1 MDGATHFIE
10 EYSTNQ
16 GSRSMNKFTKKVGI
30 EFLKKTLED
39 TIEVGCKT
47 IAVWRI
53 KPKTIL
59 ITGEEINGQAVLIA
73 EKI

>member
-1 MDGATHFIE
+1 MEGATHFIE
-10 EYSTNQ
+10 IWKSHTGYGEPSLPRPICLLN
-16 GSRSMNKFTKKVGI
+16 S
-30 EFLKKTLED
+30 ELKQ
-39 TIEVGCKT
+39 TIEYGFKT

-59 ITGEEINGQAVLIA
+59 ITGEEINGQSVLIA

>member
-1 MDGATHFIE
+1 MEGATHFIE
-10 EYSTNQ
+10 QWRDSNEKVTDYTFSISGIDLLKEYLAESKAS
-16 GSRSMNKFTKKVGI
+16 GF
-30 EFLKKTLED
+30 
-39 TIEVGCKT
+39 KT

-59 ITGEEINGQAVLIA
+59 ITGEEINGQSVLIA

>member
-1 MDGATHFIE
+1 MKGATHFIE
-10 EYSTNQ
+10 IWTSGTRYCEPSLPRPICLL
-16 GSRSMNKFTKKVGI
+16 GMD
-30 EFLKKTLED
+30 LKDTLEY
-39 TIEVGCKT
+39 GFKT

-59 ITGEEINGQAVLIA
+59 ITGEEINGQSVLIA